1 MKAERFVLFC
11 FLILY
16 LVFQPVVS
24 AIANAGNATLEA
36 RLAALEGRFVVMQ
49 SDYQQQIASLTAQIN
64 LLQGKAAGA
73 TDRPDEQQSLPA
85 TVSADSADAEL
96 LALRQAAAIESQS
109 AETSLPEK
117 SADAGRKF
125 IAGDLSRQAE
135 NPEISIVGDFVYRLQ
150 SIDGQRK
157 NSDAMLRNLGIHYE
171 TYLDPYTKFK
181 GAVPVKE
188 DISNL
193 GEAYI
198 TRFGLTPN
206 LNFTIGKFRQQFGV
220 VQRWHMAGLDQNEF
234 PLAMRRVLGDG
245 GLCENGI
252 SLDWQLGSSGKTTRE
267 LTMQLTESTNARLF
281 AGNTRGMPHM
291 LLHFKSFR
299 DVSADTYQELG
310 LTALAGVNDQWSVS
324 TAGVVNTIDE
334 TRPVYGFG
342 LDFTHLWE
350 PTDNMRYRNFMWRT
364 EFYGVRKEIL
374 RPDNG
379 DRGAITAWGG
389 YSNVHWK
396 LDRQLESGLRIDY
409 FEPDSQKYA
418 AVPGFALSPL
428 AVVANSPSEW
438 QFCPYLTWQQSPWV
452 KYRLEFNYKSGN
464 NMGPD
469 ERRLML
475 QCIWSAGP
483 HKHDRY

>member
-1 MKAERFVLFC
+1 MKTERFILF
-11 FLILY
+11 LL
-16 LVFQPVVS
+16 LVFYVVNLPVMAAADNVS
-24 AIANAGNATLEA
+24 QLEA
-36 RLAALEGRFVVMQ
+36 RLAALENRFVEMQ
-49 SDYQQQIASLTAQIN
+49 SDYQQQIASLTAQID
-64 LLQGKAAGA
+64 LLKGSAPVAAA
-73 TDRPDEQQSLPA
+73 SPADQQSPA
-85 TVSADSADAEL
+85 ELAPIDDSDSEL
-96 LALRQAAAIESQS
+96 LALRQAAAVESRS
-109 AETSLPEK
+109 AEATLPAKTSDEE
-117 SADAGRKF
+117 RRF

-150 SIDGQRK
+150 SIDNQRQ
-157 NSDAMLRNLGIHYE
+157 NSDATMRNLGVHYE

-188 DISNL
+188 DISNI

-198 TRFGLTPN
+198 TRYGLTPN
-206 LNFTIGKFRQQFGV
+206 LNFTIGKFRQQFGI

-245 GLCENGI
+245 GLCQNGI
-252 SLDWQLGSSGKTTRE
+252 SLDWQLGASGRTTHE
-267 LTMQLTESTNARLF
+267 LTMQLTESTNQRLF
-281 AGNTRGMPHM
+281 AGNTRGMPSM
-291 LLHFKSFR
+291 LLHFKAFR
-299 DVSADTYQELG
+299 DVNVDTYRELG
-310 LTALAGVNDQWSVS
+310 LTALAGVNDQWSVNR
-324 TAGVVNTIDE
+324 AGVVAQIDE

-379 DRGAITAWGG
+379 DRGSVTAWGG
-389 YSNVHWK
+389 YTNLHWK

-418 AVPGFALSPL
+418 AVPGLALAPL
-428 AVVANSPSEW
+428 AVVADSPNEW
-438 QFCPYLTWQQSPWV
+438 QFCPYLTWNQSPWV

>member
-1 MKAERFVLFC
+1 MKLYRFTF
-11 FLILY
+11 FLL
-16 LVFQPVVS
+16 LVFCYVITPALPVAAS
-24 AIANAGNATLEA
+24 TSDLEA
-36 RLAALEGRFVVMQ
+36 RLAALESRFVAMQ
-49 SDYQQQIASLTAQIN
+49 QDYQQQIASLTSQIN
-64 LLQGKAAGA
+64 YLQGKATAGA
-73 TDRPDEQQSLPA
+73 ISPADQQAMAEPSS
-85 TVSADSADAEL
+85 VDDSDSEL
-96 LALRQAAAIESQS
+96 LALRQAAAAESRA
-109 AETSLPEK
+109 AESVLPAQTSDEE
-117 SADAGRKF
+117 RKF

-150 SIDGQRK
+150 SIDNQRQ
-157 NSDAMLRNLGIHYE
+157 NSDASMRNLGIHYE

-188 DISNL
+188 DVSNI

-206 LNFTIGKFRQQFGV
+206 LNFTIGKFRQQFGI

-245 GLCENGI
+245 GLCQNGV
-252 SLDWQLGSSGKTTRE
+252 SLDWQLGSSGRTTHE
-267 LTMQLTESTNARLF
+267 LTMQLTESTNQRLF
-281 AGNTRGMPHM
+281 AGNTRGMPSL
-291 LLHFKSFR
+291 LLHFKAFR
-299 DVSADTYQELG
+299 DVDADTYRELG
-310 LTALAGVNDQWSVS
+310 LTALAGVNDQWSVNR
-324 TAGVVNTIDE
+324 AGVVEQIDE

-364 EFYGVRKEIL
+364 ELYGVRKEIL

-379 DRGAITAWGG
+379 DRGSVTAWGG
-389 YSNVHWK
+389 YTNLHWK

-418 AVPGFALSPL
+418 AVPGLALAPL
-428 AVVANSPSEW
+428 AVVADSPNEW
-438 QFCPYLTWQQSPWV
+438 QFCPYLTWNQSPWV

>member
-1 MKAERFVLFC
+1 MKFYRFVFC
-11 FLILY
+11 LL
-16 LVFQPVVS
+16 LVFCCSITTSLPAAADS
-24 AIANAGNATLEA
+24 AGLKA
-36 RLAALEGRFVVMQ
+36 RLAALEGRFVAMQ
-49 SDYQQQIASLTAQIN
+49 EDYQRQIASLTAQIN
-64 LLQGKAAGA
+64 CLQGKMPGAAA
-73 TDRPDEQQSLPA
+73 SPADQQ
-85 TVSADSADAEL
+85 TSAAPSPVEELDSEL
-96 LALRQAAAIESQS
+96 LALRQAAAAESRS
-109 AETSLPEK
+109 AEAALPAKTSDEE
-117 SADAGRKF
+117 RRF

-150 SIDGQRK
+150 STDNQRQ
-157 NSDAMLRNLGIHYE
+157 NSDATMRNLGVHYE

-198 TRFGLTPN
+198 TRFGMTPN
-206 LNFTIGKFRQQFGV
+206 LNFTIGKFRQQFGI

-245 GLCENGI
+245 GLCQNGI
-252 SLDWQLGSSGKTTRE
+252 SLDWQLGASGRTTHE
-267 LTMQLTESTNARLF
+267 LTMQLTESTNQRLF
-281 AGNTRGMPHM
+281 AGNTRGMPSM
-291 LLHFKSFR
+291 LLHFKAFR
-299 DVSADTYQELG
+299 DVSADTYRELG
-310 LTALAGVNDQWSVS
+310 LTALAGVNDQWSVNR
-324 TAGVVNTIDE
+324 TGGVEQIDE

-364 EFYGVRKEIL
+364 EFYSVRKEIL

-379 DRGAITAWGG
+379 DRGSVTAWGG
-389 YSNVHWK
+389 YTNLHWK

-418 AVPGFALSPL
+418 AVPGLALAPL
-428 AVVANSPSEW
+428 AVVADSPNEW
-438 QFCPYLTWQQSPWV
+438 QFCPYLTWNQSPWV